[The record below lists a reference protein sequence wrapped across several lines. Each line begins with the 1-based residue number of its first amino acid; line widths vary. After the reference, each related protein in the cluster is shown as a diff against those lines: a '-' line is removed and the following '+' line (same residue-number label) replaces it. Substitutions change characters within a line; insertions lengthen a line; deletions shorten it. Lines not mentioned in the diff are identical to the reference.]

1 MAKRKGIEK
10 LVAYQNYLRKH
21 SFINDANNEELFD
34 LYNKA
39 TTNEE
44 RLAIRNKIVQAN
56 LPLVAKLIAYKYNYN
71 YDINP
76 VYDVDDVIQEANI
89 VLINAV
95 EDYDAS
101 RGKFSTFL
109 YTKLEYSI
117 YYSNGIP
124 NVPAHFSRGTAAKY
138 KKVKKLIDLEYDD
151 EYICNK
157 YGITLDNLKILRTA
171 LTSTLS
177 YEELVEK
184 DEIKNILQKQD
195 TLFGDM
201 LIGVLDEREIV
212 EHRNEVLRNALNE
225 LKPKLKKVLVLS
237 YGLDDPEEKRS
248 KGMISR
254 MCNCS
259 RMSANTRK
267 MRALEE
273 LRKNKELL
281 EAFLAVDTDFDIEN
295 PDKTY
300 YLQR

>member
-10 LVAYQNYLRKH
+10 LVAYQCYLRKH

-71 YDINP
+71 YDVNP

-95 EDYDAS
+95 DDYDVS

-124 NVPAHFSRGTAAKY
+124 NAPAHFSRGTAAKY

-157 YGITLDNLKILRTA
+157 YEITLDNLKILRTA

-177 YEELVEK
+177 YEELMEK

-195 TLFGDM
+195 ALFGDM

-259 RMSANTRK
+259 RTSANTRK

-281 EAFLAVDTDFDIEN
+281 EAFLAVDTDFDVEN